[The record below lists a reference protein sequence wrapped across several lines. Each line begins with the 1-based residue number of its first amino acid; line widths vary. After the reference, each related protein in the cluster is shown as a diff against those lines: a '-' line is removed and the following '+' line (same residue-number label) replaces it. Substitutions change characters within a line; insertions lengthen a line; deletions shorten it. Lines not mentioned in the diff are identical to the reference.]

1 MPIKLPKG
9 FARRKS
15 SGNALEELDQAPQPS
30 FKVFER
36 PAPGRKSLDGST
48 TLNSIDGNSNSNSS
62 RTKRSSEDPYANN
75 LFANIDP
82 PSSMENRY
90 VEPGLP
96 PTADPLRGGG
106 TRVSKLTGFGGSR
119 GTNNSAS
126 TGRLYDSSASSA
138 KFSSSSTLPSST
150 DIPIQDV
157 PVPPMH
163 DSSFFSLR
171 SSGRTFSF
179 GNKSSSAKSLQRQ
192 DVVTP
197 RSRGTVATRESAAT
211 ASTTSTATPPRLP
224 DTNLDM
230 GDALSFGN
238 MFDGLDREKENHK
251 EQPAA
256 PLLQSSLRRE
266 SASATPLIPTKGS
279 QNHPPPLQFV
289 SSKDV
294 EPSPHT
300 NDSQNS
306 RDGLM
311 SREED
316 DPILSRPPASRVR
329 TSVLPSTNGSLSP
342 TYNSGPSSR
351 YYRSTVQL
359 SRAADVEDE
368 DAKIVN
374 NSVSAQRRMTAEFS
388 PDGDPPS
395 SLPFSGSRWKQRNAA
410 KQITRRPTPQDEDPH
425 DDTHDD
431 AHLVAAL
438 AAEASLAERYEEN
451 ASNSEGHQ
459 PPKVMTPAQ
468 FERYR
473 QQKEMTMKE
482 SNASSTRHSDDDD
495 SDHYDEEEDE
505 VEKAREAAKQRKKQ
519 EAHLSVYRQQMMKVT
534 GEAAKLRNSEQN
546 SVDNASP
553 PGLLNNINRTSSFM
567 APEQP
572 TTGKVSD
579 GEDDDDIPLAILAAH
594 GFPNKARPPG
604 LLTPSIS
611 NPNLRASMQ
620 SFAASPPSVAAESP
634 VATTPTARASLPVFA
649 RNLPRDPYNLGA
661 SLVNP
666 SHRESL
672 AMGGGTPSIFGAP
685 PGLPPG
691 GLVGVIANEERA
703 KAMRRGSP
711 NAPRG
716 YDAPPGSL
724 LAMNMN
730 GLQNNILPLH
740 QQQQQQQQFLNVPSA
755 PPGQQPVVGQPD
767 QVSQMTQMMQTQ
779 IQWMQSM
786 MQMQGMQTPMN
797 MGPGVHN
804 APPPSLPRPVSM
816 FSNFNP
822 SQPHLQGPPQ
832 VDHRTLSLLDP
843 KWNNR
848 QSAFFPN
855 SPLGPEPGYAPSVA
869 PSERSNIGTARRYR
883 PVSTS
888 QPPPHDKAMAR
899 SSTFTASTL
908 RPWTEEQPWK
918 ISRTSTMNLNSDGNA
933 IDMLRVGTEGLNVP
947 GTSGSRPLSGL
958 RVSTNMD
965 MNINGGKGGDVHVI
979 HRNTDDDDDDEE
991 GAWAEMMKNREKK
1004 KSGWRF
1010 RKTMSAGLGD
1020 LFSHSHSH
1028 SPPL

>member
-82 PSSMENRY
+82 PSSMENR
-90 VEPGLP
+90 
-96 PTADPLRGGG
+96 
-106 TRVSKLTGFGGSR
+106 
-119 GTNNSAS
+119 
-126 TGRLYDSSASSA
+126 SASSA

>member
-634 VATTPTARASLPVFA
+634 VATTPTARASLP
-649 RNLPRDPYNLGA
+649 
-661 SLVNP
+661 
-666 SHRESL
+666 
-672 AMGGGTPSIFGAP
+672 
-685 PGLPPG
+685 
-691 GLVGVIANEERA
+691 
-703 KAMRRGSP
+703 
-711 NAPRG
+711 
-716 YDAPPGSL
+716 
-724 LAMNMN
+724 
-730 GLQNNILPLH
+730 
-740 QQQQQQQQFLNVPSA
+740 
-755 PPGQQPVVGQPD
+755 
-767 QVSQMTQMMQTQ
+767 

-979 HRNTDDDDDDEE
+979 HRSTDDDDDDEE

-1004 KSGWRF
+1004 KKLLYASKLGWIFLWHWYKMAWHAWNKLEGAR
-1010 RKTMSAGLGD
+1010 RD
-1020 LFSHSHSH
+1020 D
-1028 SPPL
+1028 

>member
-15 SGNALEELDQAPQPS
+15 SGNALEELGQPPQPS

-48 TLNSIDGNSNSNSS
+48 TLISIDGNSNSNSNSS
-62 RTKRSSEDPYANN
+62 RTKRSSEDPYSNN

-82 PSSMENRY
+82 PSSVEN
-90 VEPGLP
+90 
-96 PTADPLRGGG
+96 
-106 TRVSKLTGFGGSR
+106 R

-171 SSGRTFSF
+171 SSGSTFSF

-230 GDALSFGN
+230 DDALSFGN

-251 EQPAA
+251 EHPAS

-266 SASATPLIPTKGS
+266 SASVTPLIPTKDS
-279 QNHPPPLQFV
+279 QNHPPPLQIL

-388 PDGDPPS
+388 PDVDPPS

-410 KQITRRPTPQDEDPH
+410 KQITHRPTPQDEDPH

-473 QQKEMTMKE
+473 QQKEMTIKE

-505 VEKAREAAKQRKKQ
+505 VEKALEVAKQRKKQ

-546 SVDNASP
+546 CVDNASPPGP

-594 GFPNKARPPG
+594 GFPNKTRPPG

-620 SFAASPPSVAAESP
+620 SFAASPPSVAAESH

-649 RNLPRDPYNLGA
+649 RNLPRDPYNVGA
-661 SLVNP
+661 TLVNP

-672 AMGGGTPSIFGAP
+672 AMGGGTPSVFGVP

-730 GLQNNILPLH
+730 GPQNNILPLH
-740 QQQQQQQQFLNVPSA
+740 QQQQLLQQQQQQQQQFLNVPGA

-843 KWNNR
+843 RWNNR
-848 QSAFFPN
+848 QSSFFPN

-979 HRNTDDDDDDEE
+979 HRNADADDDDDDEE
-991 GAWAEMMKNREKK
+991 GAWSEMMKNREKK

-1028 SPPL
+1028 SHSPPL